1 MTGAGSY
8 LTWPDTVAGIAP
20 MPAHAKPSQSFRG
33 SIPALI
39 TPFRNG
45 MVDERAFQALVER
58 QIADGSH
65 GLVPCGTTGESATL
79 TMEEHVRVV
88 ELCVEAASGRVPVI
102 AGAGSNSTVH
112 AIELAKRCKAA
123 GAGALLIVA
132 PYYNKPSQDGL
143 VAHYTAINDAVE
155 IPVFVYNV
163 PGRTVVD
170 ISVETVGR
178 LAKLSNVVG
187 IKDASAD
194 LSRVTR
200 HRALAGEKFIQ
211 ISGEDPSAI
220 GFNAEGGVGC
230 ISVSANV
237 APKLCAQMQEA
248 TLQGAYEAA
257 RAIDDKLAALH
268 KAMFCEPSP
277 APAKYA
283 LSLLGLCSDE
293 VRLPL
298 LTLTDPGKAQVKAA
312 MTQAGLI

>member
-1 MTGAGSY
+1 
-8 LTWPDTVAGIAP
+8 
-20 MPAHAKPSQSFRG
+20 MPAHAKSSLSFHG

-58 QIADGSH
+58 QIAEGSH

-88 ELCVEAASGRVPVI
+88 ELCVEAAGGRVPVI
-102 AGAGSNSTVH
+102 AGAGSNSTAH

-123 GAGALLIVA
+123 RADALLVVA

-143 VAHYTAINDAVE
+143 VAHFGAINDAVE
-155 IPVFVYNV
+155 LPMFVYNV

-170 ISVETVGR
+170 ISVETIGR
-178 LAKLSNVVG
+178 LSKLSNVVG

-211 ISGEDPSAI
+211 LSGEDPSAI

-237 APKLCAQMQEA
+237 APKLCAQMQDA
-248 TLQGAYEAA
+248 TLQGAFEAA

-277 APAKYA
+277 GPAKYA
-283 LSLLGLCSDE
+283 LSVLGLCTDE
-293 VRLPL
+293 VRLPI
-298 LTLTDPGKAQVKAA
+298 LTLTDAGKAQVKAA